1 MPHHLAPFVHFE
13 NATSQAI
20 LATPAQ
26 ETRHGGR
33 PNGCERGCRQ
43 NAAYLDRKRK
53 SSCISSRM
61 PLTSIFALPAQN
73 KHRLSKSQRSD
84 CRRNLP
90 IPAHE
95 SWHCVRYDNKYMGI
109 DIQYVQTHEKL
120 STYPAHRHILSTCP
134 TVPPGRENWFGD
146 VPPFCRKPH
155 HPGGEA
161 R

>member
-1 MPHHLAPFVHFE
+1 MVDALMVVKE
-13 NATSQAI
+13 DVDGMCT
-20 LATPAQ
+20 
-26 ETRHGGR
+26 
-33 PNGCERGCRQ
+33 
-43 NAAYLDRKRK
+43 YLDRKRK

-109 DIQYVQTHEKL
+109 DIQ
-120 STYPAHRHILSTCP
+120 
-134 TVPPGRENWFGD
+134 
-146 VPPFCRKPH
+146 
-155 HPGGEA
+155 
-161 R
+161 